1 MEPITFPDYEHYSQK
16 AKDYKGSPV
25 NIQKISQRIATI
37 NTLGKIKN
45 KPILDALCAIIL
57 HYALTHNISV
67 NPDQPA
73 LGKTACINGNGII
86 YNLSSFDHELQLIIH
101 LYLKDII
108 EK

>member
-1 MEPITFPDYEHYSQK
+1 MEPVPFPDYDHYAQK
-16 AKDYKGSPV
+16 AKEYKGPTV

-37 NTLGKIKN
+37 NTLGKVKN

-57 HYALTHNISV
+57 HYAITHGMVI
-67 NPDQPA
+67 NPDHPV

-86 YNLSSFDHELQLIIH
+86 YNLSSFDPELQLIIH
-101 LYLKDII
+101 LYLKDIS